1 MDSTFGGR
9 VPQGNLLWIGRQ
21 LSLSASF
28 LWEQWSETLPMAP
41 MGRRGYKPISLQP
54 PYPLPPSPSLLCIGS
69 RMGPAEEGSPPYER
83 ERVTCMFISAACVL
97 GSPPRSMP
105 SGEGVWW
112 LTSKSFQPP
121 LLAPFFLKSWLIS
134 TWGRCPWRE
143 VGTRAASNQI
153 ILEQV
158 PFLPGPFWTG
168 HLGISLV
175 R

>member
-21 LSLSASF
+21 LSLSAFF
-28 LWEQWSETLPMAP
+28 LWEQWSETLPMVP

-69 RMGPAEEGSPPYER
+69 RMGPTEEGSPPYER

-121 LLAPFFLKSWLIS
+121 SLLPFFSSPGSFPPGAGALGERWE
-134 TWGRCPWRE
+134 P
-143 VGTRAASNQI
+143 
-153 ILEQV
+153 EQH
-158 PFLPGPFWTG
+158 PIRLFWSKC
-168 HLGISLV
+168 LSSLV
-175 R
+175 PSGLVTWASV